1 LHTKQVWMKK
11 EEQLSANLN
20 GGSQKMS
27 MVRNRV
33 VAISLN
39 DPEFKALEKYCSKYK
54 ITNRTRFI
62 RESLMKTILTRMSE
76 DYPTLFDEKEMR

>member
-1 LHTKQVWMKK
+1 MKK
-11 EEQLSANLN
+11 EEQASAKSN
-20 GGSQKMS
+20 GVTREKS

-33 VAISLN
+33 ISISLN
-39 DPEFKALEKYCSKYK
+39 DPEYKALEKYCAKYK

-76 DYPTLFDEKEMR
+76 DYPTPVSYTHLTLPTN